1 MCTERPSTLISHDS
15 LKEAPI
21 TNQSS
26 TLNGF
31 DPEVYISPSSAPTTQ
46 QPFYVQDEAS
56 FQTSPDQRNNQNIV
70 QSTVERTNI
79 EQVSSNPMPIV
90 YNTASS
96 PTLSLIDDDLHRTCF
111 DHGCDGRVFSS
122 RSNFR
127 RHRREKAQQAQLLE
141 CPVCGAKFYRRW
153 TRDQHMLREKCRGSW
168 VQDSPYQSPQHYER
182 TMGLQRVGGSI

>member
-1 MCTERPSTLISHDS
+1 M
-15 LKEAPI
+15 
-21 TNQSS
+21 
-26 TLNGF
+26 
-31 DPEVYISPSSAPTTQ
+31 
-46 QPFYVQDEAS
+46 QDEAV
-56 FQTSPDQRNNQNIV
+56 FQTSVDQHSSQDTI

-79 EQVSSNPMPIV
+79 KQVSSNPMPID

-96 PTLSLIDDDLHRTCF
+96 PTFSNLEGELHRTCF

-168 VQDSPYQSPQHYER
+168 VQDSPYQVPEQYQR
-182 TMGLQRVGGSI
+182 TMALQRVGGSI